1 MRPEQNN
8 HQVVFKGDA
17 LIGAP
22 RYLVI
27 IFLTCVLNVLDMP
40 FANKAQLFYF

>member
-1 MRPEQNN
+1 MDTITN

-40 FANKAQLFYF
+40 FAYEVCLLFHF